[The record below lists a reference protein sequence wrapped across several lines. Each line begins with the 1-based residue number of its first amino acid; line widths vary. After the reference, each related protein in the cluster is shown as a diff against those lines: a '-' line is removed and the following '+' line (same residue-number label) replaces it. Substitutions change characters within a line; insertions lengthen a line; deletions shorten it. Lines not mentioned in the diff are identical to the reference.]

1 LVVFCQLALG
11 FAFLFETIFTWWNAA
26 MLIISG
32 GLNSDDKIFDRE
44 KVESTFLWSICL
56 ISDSDRFL
64 GFNAF
69 NRHQGWGRA
78 GGRDGQRT

>member
-1 LVVFCQLALG
+1 M
-11 FAFLFETIFTWWNAA
+11 ISFTWDKCTEYEKSIWVYFT
-26 MLIISG
+26 G

-44 KVESTFLWSICL
+44 KVESTFLCSICL